1 MMKDCE
7 SHGPEP
13 LTSSHLI
20 YNTGPIRPRLPPQ
33 RPPAGYSRPRWS
45 ALPPCAP
52 VSTHH
57 RWSKGVVTSIIVSC
71 QVSMWAPLPLFCK
84 VPLHWRC
91 LHSAADITVTTVTTV
106 TGCATNRVSLSL
118 GLSGTSAPGCPTP
131 GDEAP
136 GASMVRDREARP
148 PRA

>member
-13 LTSSHLI
+13 LTSSRLM

-33 RPPAGYSRPRWS
+33 RHPAGYSRPRWS

-106 TGCATNRVSLSL
+106 TGCATNRVSLSGYRVPRPRVARPL
-118 GLSGTSAPGCPTP
+118 G